1 MSEIYDPKGQ
11 FPAIDKLER
20 LHLGSKGRD
29 VRLLQEWLSLHGHKV
44 SVDGVFGPATADAL
58 MVGFGASETTQTVW
72 EALLS
77 PMKLA
82 LATPLMRDD
91 VPFFGDVVVRFAR
104 QHLASHPREVGGQN
118 RGPWVRLY
126 MDGNEGDA
134 WAWCAGFVTFIHKQA
149 HKSAYW
155 HDDFQAP
162 FRTFSCDRLAEDAKK
177 RGAFI
182 TGGQRVGVRPGDI
195 FLVRGKVPGDWVHT
209 GFVWDATSTVIRTI
223 EGNTNDEGHRDGYE
237 ACMRY
242 RSYTNLDFVKVRQS

>member
-11 FPAIDKLER
+11 FPSIDKLER
-20 LHLGSKGRD
+20 LRLGSKGKD
-29 VRLLQEWLSLHGHKV
+29 VRLLQEWLVLHGHKV
-44 SVDGVFGPATADAL
+44 QVDGVFGPATQAAL
-58 MVGFGASETTQTVW
+58 SEGFGATETTSMVW
-72 EALLS
+72 SRLLEPMRRALS
-77 PMKLA
+77 
-82 LATPLMRDD
+82 TPLKKETSP
-91 VPFFGDVVVRFAR
+91 VFGDVVAGFAF
-104 QHLASHPREVGGQN
+104 QHLGAHPREVGGQN
-118 RGPWVRLY
+118 KGPWVRLY
-126 MDGNEGDA
+126 MDGNEGA
-134 WAWCAGFVTFIHKQA
+134 EWAWCAGFVTFIHQQA
-149 HKSAYW
+149 HMSVYW
-155 HDDFQAP
+155 QDREAP